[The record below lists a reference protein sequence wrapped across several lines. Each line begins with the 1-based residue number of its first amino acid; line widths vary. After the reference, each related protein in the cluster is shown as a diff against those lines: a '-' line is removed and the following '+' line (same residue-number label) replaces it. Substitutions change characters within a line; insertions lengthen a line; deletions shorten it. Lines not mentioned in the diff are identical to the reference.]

1 MDLNKKQ
8 RLIGIFVLIAVALIA
23 IPSLFEFTYKKP
35 SDNQLSSNIPIEP
48 HTPEVAINQSNENE
62 IDLSELDDFEA
73 NEANANKPTVVE
85 ANLDTAELNSVG
97 TDVTAPKEITAQPE
111 TVKIAKDEELI
122 IPKAHKVEAIKP
134 ITPPTQVTEKIET
147 IQAIKPPVPVKDKLE
162 AVKQTTAPA
171 PVATVIKPKTK
182 VVQKE
187 QKTSIKT
194 KKFVATKYTTSK
206 HRIIS
211 ETPKRTINKTK
222 LVTLKKPNIVV
233 QPKTYIQKP
242 ETWALQLGSF
252 SNKENAAKLIS
263 SLRKKGLSA
272 YSVDTYG
279 QTKTSTRVYVGP
291 YTDKLKANKVVHQL
305 TDEFHINAIV
315 VRNQV

>member
-23 IPSLFEFTYKKP
+23 IPSLFEFTYKKS

-62 IDLSELDDFEA
+62 IDLSELDDFEV
-73 NEANANKPTVVE
+73 NEATANKPPVVE

-97 TDVTAPKEITAQPE
+97 TDAAQPKENPTTPKTINVAG
-111 TVKIAKDEELI
+111 DEELI
-122 IPKAHKVEAIKP
+122 IPQAHKVEAVKP
-134 ITPPTQVTEKIET
+134 VTPPAPVTEKIE
-147 IQAIKPPVPVKDKLE
+147 
-162 AVKQTTAPA
+162 AVKPINPPA
-171 PVATVIKPKTK
+171 PVINKVVSVKPIAITPVANVPKPKPK
-182 VVQKE
+182 VAQHE
-187 QKTSIKT
+187 QKTSTKT
-194 KKFVATKYTTSK
+194 KKFVSTKYTTSK
-206 HRIIS
+206 QRIIS
-211 ETPKRTINKTK
+211 ETPKRTTTQTK
-222 LVTLKKPNIVV
+222 LVRLKKPNIIVE
-233 QPKTYIQKP
+233 PKAVIKKP

-252 SNKENAAKLIS
+252 SNKDNASKLIS

-279 QTKTSTRVYVGP
+279 QSNTSTRVYVGP